1 MCPEHAADSCAARA
15 VIGGARLRSRRPY
28 LVAAAVR
35 LPVILCALWLGGC
48 ASVQPWERGRL
59 AHPNMSAGRSGG
71 PGEAHLHAVHEGATG
86 GAVGAESG
94 CGCN

>member
-1 MCPEHAADSCAARA
+1 MSRERGPCPPLAAP
-15 VIGGARLRSRRPY
+15 LRMA
-28 LVAAAVR
+28 L
-35 LPVILCALWLGGC
+35 LLCALCLGGC

-59 AHPNMSAGRSGG
+59 AHPSMSAGRSGG
-71 PGEAHLHAVHEGATG
+71 AGEAHLHAVQEGAMG